1 MFDLKL
7 DNYQRQQMVLAEIE
21 YQLTTMKQYLS
32 VEETKA
38 YLLLLNKYGGAWERE
53 YILGKYYKAWGDTV
67 DSWMSDKGYEE
78 STHEKQA
85 EFARKRG
92 VTE

>member
-1 MFDLKL
+1 MFELELSKE
-7 DNYQRQQMVLAEIE
+7 QRGQVVLREIE
-21 YQLTTMKQYLS
+21 YQLTIMKQYLS

-38 YLLLLNKYGGAWERE
+38 YLLLLNKYGGVWDRE
-53 YILGKYYKAWGDTV
+53 YIMQRYQKAWGDTI

-85 EFARKRG
+85 EFARKRNE
-92 VTE
+92 TT